1 MQAPD
6 HGVAMT
12 FEEYTS
18 WRLPAVLRFAAVL
31 TGDRALAEDVVQEVL
46 IRAHRHWARI
56 GRLDQPDPYIRRM
69 VVNEFISARRR
80 SWRLVPSGYGP
91 EVDNRV
97 TPDHA
102 GGHADRAELFTELG
116 KLPARQRTVLVL
128 RYYEGLS
135 DIEIAEVLGCQ
146 PGTVRAYMARAL
158 AALRI
163 ELKPGHQKSTA
174 LAKED
179 S

>member
-1 MQAPD
+1 
-6 HGVAMT
+6 MT

-46 IRAHRHWARI
+46 IRAHRHWGRI

-80 SWRLVPSGYGP
+80 SWRLVPSGDGM
-91 EVDNRV
+91 EVDDRV
-97 TPDHA
+97 APDHA
-102 GGHADRAELFTELG
+102 GDHAERAELLAELR
-116 KLPARQRTVLVL
+116 KLPVRQRTVLVL
-128 RYYEGLS
+128 RYYEGLT
-135 DIEIAEVLGCQ
+135 DVEIAEVLGCQ

-163 ELKPGHQKSTA
+163 ELRPGNQKSTA